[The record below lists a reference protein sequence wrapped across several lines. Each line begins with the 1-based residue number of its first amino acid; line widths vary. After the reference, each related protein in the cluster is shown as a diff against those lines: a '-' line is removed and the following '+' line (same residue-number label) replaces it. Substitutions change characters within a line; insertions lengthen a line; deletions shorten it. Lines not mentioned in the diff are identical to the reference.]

1 VSSVDSHKP
10 LLLVDIDGV
19 ISLFGPQ
26 MEGREGSLHSIDGIL
41 HFLSATAGA
50 HLLAL
55 ADDFELAWCSG
66 WEEKADE
73 HLPRLLGLPAGLRHV
88 RFHRG
93 ATRAGDAHWKLG
105 AIDEFAAERP
115 LAWIDDAFNDACHEW
130 ARERERSSPTL
141 LIATE
146 PEHGLKAG
154 EREQLQAWA
163 QALPAG

>member
-1 VSSVDSHKP
+1 VPSADSHKP

-19 ISLFGPQ
+19 ISLFGPH

-73 HLPRLLGLPAGLRHV
+73 HLPHLLGVPSGLRHV
-88 RFHRG
+88 RFRRG
-93 ATRAGDAHWKLG
+93 AVGPGDAHWKLG
-105 AIDEFAAERP
+105 AIDEFAAARP

-130 ARERERSSPTL
+130 ARERSSPTL
-141 LIATE
+141 LMATE
-146 PEHGLKAG
+146 PERGLTAS
-154 EREQLQAWA
+154 EREQLQQWA
-163 QALPAG
+163 RALPAR